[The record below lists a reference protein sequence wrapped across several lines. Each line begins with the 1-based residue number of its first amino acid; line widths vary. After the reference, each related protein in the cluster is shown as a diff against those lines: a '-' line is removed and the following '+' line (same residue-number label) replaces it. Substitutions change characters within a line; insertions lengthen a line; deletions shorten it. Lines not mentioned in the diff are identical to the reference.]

1 MRIFGMG
8 TPELLLIGLVAVLLF
23 GTRKLPELARTLGQ
37 TLKELKK
44 GVKEGLSDE
53 EPAPE
58 KKEKKQP

>member
-8 TPELLLIGLVAVLLF
+8 TPELLLIGLVAVVLF

-44 GVKEGLSDE
+44 GVKDGLSE
-53 EPAPE
+53 EGPSPE
-58 KKEKKQP
+58 EKEKKQL